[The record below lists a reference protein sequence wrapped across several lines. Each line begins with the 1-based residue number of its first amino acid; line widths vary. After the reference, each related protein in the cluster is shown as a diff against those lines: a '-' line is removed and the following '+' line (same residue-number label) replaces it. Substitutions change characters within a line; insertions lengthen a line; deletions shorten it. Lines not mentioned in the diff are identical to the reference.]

1 MSAIT
6 NVPVT
11 GTTTNAS
18 STETMMIA
26 GARTNSVG
34 SAKGGVQSSLV
45 NILTMSARG
54 CRRPAGP
61 TRLGPRRS
69 WKKLSRRRSNQV
81 RPAAIDRAPTRTT
94 STITRS

>member
-6 NVPVT
+6 NEPVT
-11 GTTTNAS
+11 GTTTNPS
-18 STETMMIA
+18 RTETMMIA
-26 GARTNSVG
+26 GARMNSVR
-34 SAKGGVQSSLV
+34 SAKGGFQSSLV
-45 NILTMSARG
+45 NIFTMSASG
-54 CRRPAGP
+54 CSRPAGP

-81 RPAAIDRAPTRTT
+81 RPAAIESAPTSTT